1 MKIVFK
7 PSFIKKLGNQ
17 IDNIAQH
24 NPSVARKFKEGLF
37 IELKKTVINPYIC
50 RQSIF
55 FDDPSIRDLIYKKHI
70 IVFRINSNQLEVFG
84 LVYYQKSP

>member
-17 IDNIAQH
+17 IEYIAQH
-24 NPSVARKFKEGLF
+24 NPSVARKFKERPRPQGEVSNF
-37 IELKKTVINPYIC
+37 IS
-50 RQSIF
+50 QF
-55 FDDPSIRDLIYKKHI
+55 RDLIYKRHI

-84 LVYYQKSP
+84 LVYYQKTT